1 MAKAGEIKNADYRGN
16 EPDRRDVLK
25 IGASGIV
32 GASFFG
38 AGSWWLYDRE
48 NRLEKEVEV
57 GLIRD
62 YMVADDTRYPEVVNI
77 GGSDPDQTVTR
88 AVELLGGMSRFI
100 ARGDTVAIKPNIGWD
115 RAPKHAANTN
125 PELVAS
131 LVELCYKA
139 GASQVVVTDASCND
153 ANRAYNKS
161 GIGLAAYN
169 AKARVVLPRGDR
181 FRDTQ
186 MQGRLLKRWPVYT
199 PLISADKVI
208 NVAICKHHNLTAFTG
223 VMKNLYGILGGQRNL
238 LHQDIHTSIFDLQ
251 NFLRP
256 TLTVLDAFR
265 VLVRNGPQGGSFSD
279 TEVRNRLVIGTDPVA
294 IDAIGAS
301 MLGNDPRDIGY
312 LTMSDGI
319 LGQLDLKKVRIK
331 EV

>member
-1 MAKAGEIKNADYRGN
+1 MAKAGDISNADYRGA
-16 EPDRRDVLK
+16 EPDRRDVLR
-25 IGASGIV
+25 IGATGLV

-38 AGSWWLYDRE
+38 AGAWWLYDRE
-48 NRLEKEVEV
+48 SRIEKVKEV
-57 GLIRD
+57 GLVRD
-62 YMVADDTRYPEVVNI
+62 YRVPDDTRYPEVVNI
-77 GGSDPDQTVTR
+77 GGADPFQTASR

-100 ARGDTVAIKPNIGWD
+100 ERGDTVAIKPNIGWD

-125 PELVAS
+125 PELIAA

-139 GASQVVVTDASCND
+139 GASEVVVTDASCND

-169 AKARVVLPRGDR
+169 AKARVILPRKDR
-181 FRDTQ
+181 FRDLL
-186 MQGRLLKRWPVYT
+186 MEGRLLKRWPVYT

-208 NVAICKHHNLTAFTG
+208 NVAICKHHNLTAYTG

-238 LHQDIHTSIFDLQ
+238 LHQDIHTSIYDLQ

-265 VLVRNGPQGGSFSD
+265 ILVRNGPQGGSFSD
-279 TEVRNRLVIGTDPVA
+279 TAVKNRLVMGTDPVA
-294 IDAIGAS
+294 IDTIGATI
-301 MLGNDPRDIGY
+301 LGTEPRDIGY
-312 LTMSDGI
+312 LQLADGV
-319 LGQLDLKKVRIK
+319 LGHLDLTKVRIK